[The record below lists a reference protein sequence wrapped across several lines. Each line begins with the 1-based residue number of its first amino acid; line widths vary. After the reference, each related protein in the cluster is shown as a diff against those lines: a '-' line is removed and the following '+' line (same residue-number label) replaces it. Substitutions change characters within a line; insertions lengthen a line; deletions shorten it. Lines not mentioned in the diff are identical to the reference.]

1 MTRKR
6 FRLPPVLHTD
16 TPPPDLTVPDSL
28 TSPVTS
34 PIADWRRRKRHGA
47 LWLWTSGLAVLAA
60 CLLDISQGSGELP
73 LARLLPALWQSEAND
88 PLAHAILWQL
98 RLPIALM
105 AVTVGASLAMA
116 GAQMQTL
123 LHNPLADPFTL
134 GVSAAASVGAG
145 LGLILHLDLVQLVL
159 PSWQSLAGAG
169 LGVTLNAFLFAL
181 GASLMLWSA
190 QRLPGVGVQ
199 TLVLLGIALMFFFN
213 ALLGVLQ
220 FVASPEALQQLI
232 FWSMG
237 SLERSSWSRLAVLS
251 LVIALCA
258 VVFHRRR
265 SELTALSLGE
275 AQARALGVDVRRLRL
290 SGLMCTALLTATA
303 VSFVGSIGFIGLVA
317 PHIARLLV
325 GEQQQRLLPLSALIG
340 ALLLS
345 LTSILSRSLIPGV
358 LLPLGMI
365 TALIG
370 LPFFVSLT
378 LKRRGH
384 DG

>member
-1 MTRKR
+1 M
-6 FRLPPVLHTD
+6 
-16 TPPPDLTVPDSL
+16 PDSRPAASSTSRASPEMTGTL
-28 TSPVTS
+28 TSPAT
-34 PIADWRRRKRHGA
+34 AWRHRQRQGA
-47 LWLWTSGLAVLAA
+47 RWLWVIGVLVVLA
-60 CLLDISQGSGELP
+60 CLLDISQGSGQLT
-73 LARLLPALWQSEAND
+73 LARLLPALWQPQAAD
-88 PLAHAILWQL
+88 PLAHVILWQL

-105 AVTVGASLAMA
+105 AVVVGAALAMA

-145 LGLILHLDLVQLVL
+145 LGLILHFDLI
-159 PSWQSLAGAG
+159 PAGLAPLTFLNAAG
-169 LGVTLNAFLFAL
+169 LGVTLNAFVFAL
-181 GASLMLWSA
+181 TASLILWSA

-237 SLERSSWSRLAVLS
+237 SLERSSWPRLGVLS
-251 LVIALCA
+251 AVILVCGVI
-258 VVFHRRR
+258 FHRRR

-275 AQARALGVDVRRLRL
+275 TQARALGVDVRRLRL
-290 SGLMCTALLTATA
+290 TGLLCTALLTATA
-303 VSFVGSIGFIGLVA
+303 VSFVGSVGFIGLVA

-325 GEQQQRLLPLSALIG
+325 GEQQQRFLPLSALLG

-345 LTSILSRSLIPGV
+345 LTSTLSKSLIPDV

-370 LPFFVSLT
+370 LPFFVSLI
-378 LKRRGH
+378 LKRRGL

>member
-1 MTRKR
+1 M
-6 FRLPPVLHTD
+6 
-16 TPPPDLTVPDSL
+16 PDSL

-181 GASLMLWSA
+181 GTSLVLWSA

-303 VSFVGSIGFIGLVA
+303 VSFVGSVGFIGLVA